1 MNYKRAISKS
11 TLTFLLL
18 CAYFFFLQETNLLST
33 KMTGKER
40 IDDSEYCLPN
50 KSFQMF
56 LAVAK

>member
-1 MNYKRAISKS
+1 MNYKSAISKS

-18 CAYFFFLQETNLLST
+18 CAYFFLQETNLLST